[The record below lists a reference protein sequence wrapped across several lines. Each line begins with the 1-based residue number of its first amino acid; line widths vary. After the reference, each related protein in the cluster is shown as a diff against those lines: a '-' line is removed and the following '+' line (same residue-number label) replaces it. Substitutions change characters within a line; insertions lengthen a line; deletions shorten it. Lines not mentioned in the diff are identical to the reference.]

1 MTFTVPVSKD
11 LTAQQP
17 IPSGWRPT
25 LTAIGEALKDQD
37 FGLGRS
43 IPGVPPLSPEDA
55 ESIQANILD
64 YGAQW
69 VCVTEQSWLT
79 SVCQWMDGYW
89 DVLIDLATDEGP
101 SDLVLSVRV
110 TERGEDRYLFAVQ
123 MVYVP

>member
-1 MTFTVPVSKD
+1 VPVSKD

-17 IPSGWRPT
+17 IPSSWRST
-25 LTAIGEALKDQD
+25 FAAIGTALKEQD
-37 FGLGRS
+37 FSLNRS
-43 IPGVPPLSPEDA
+43 IPGVPSLSPADA
-55 ESIQANILD
+55 EAIQANIVD

-89 DVLIDLATDEGP
+89 EALVDLATDDGP
-101 SDLVLSVRV
+101 SDLVLAARV
-110 TERGEDRYLFAVQ
+110 TERGEDRYQFTVQ